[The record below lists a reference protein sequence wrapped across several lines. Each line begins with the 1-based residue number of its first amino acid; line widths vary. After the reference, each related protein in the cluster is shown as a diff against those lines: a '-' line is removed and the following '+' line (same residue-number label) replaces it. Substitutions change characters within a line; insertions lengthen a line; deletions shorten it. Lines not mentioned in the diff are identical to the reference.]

1 MAHALDVDETLIDT
15 VCSRLREH
23 LTGDD
28 ASRAEAFARQYYRWV
43 SAEDIAERR
52 ELDLY
57 GAALAH
63 FDLARRRAPGATK
76 IRIYNPEFEVHGWES
91 PYTAVEIVIDDMP
104 FLVDSIGIELNRRGF
119 GVHLIIHPVI
129 QVRRDGEG
137 NLLEV
142 LPHGAEAEGT
152 LAESVIHVEVARQT
166 DPAELEQLEG
176 HLMRVIDEV
185 RSAVADWREM
195 RARALT
201 VVAELGTD
209 PPPLDTDEIA
219 ETRAFLVWL
228 EDHNFVFL

>member
-1 MAHALDVDETLIDT
+1 M
-15 VCSRLREH
+15 
-23 LTGDD
+23 
-28 ASRAEAFARQYYRWV
+28 
-43 SAEDIAERR
+43 
-52 ELDLY
+52 
-57 GAALAH
+57 
-63 FDLARRRAPGATK
+63 
-76 IRIYNPEFEVHGWES
+76 HGWES
-91 PYTAVEIVIDDMP
+91 PHTAVEIVIDDMP

-176 HLMRVIDEV
+176 HLVRVIDEV

-209 PPPLDTDEIA
+209 PPPLDADEIA

-228 EDHNFVFL
+228 EDHNFVFLGYREYELSGERRRAVARVGAGHRRSASCAKPAGRRARAGSRTSRPPCAPARSSRTCST